1 MSLFGY
7 INEKNRRMFGTIPIK
22 VQDNFLKPID
32 IDSVIA
38 KVENIIPDKFITGI
52 ESVFIGDY
60 SFLANNQ
67 MNAMFHDN
75 VMYISNNQSSEEDL
89 LDDIVHEIAHAVE
102 YTHFDEIY
110 NASNIEHEF
119 KRKKMILSDY
129 LEYNG
134 IEVPD
139 FFEDEV
145 KFSQEIDDFLYKK
158 VGYNNLRELIIGLF
172 LSPYSITSLREY
184 WGVGFEYF
192 FLQSPQEVK
201 EISPSVYEVII
212 KLLD

>member
-1 MSLFGY
+1 MSLFKY
-7 INEKNRRMFGTIPIK
+7 INERNRKMFGAVPIRIH
-22 VQDNFLKPID
+22 DEFLKPID
-32 IDSVIA
+32 LDSVIY
-38 KVENIIPDKFITGI
+38 KIESIIPDKFVADI
-52 ESVFIGDY
+52 ESIFVGDY
-60 SFLANNQ
+60 SFLADKQ

-102 YTHFDEIY
+102 FTHFDEIY
-110 NASNIEHEF
+110 NNSNIEHEF

-134 IEVPD
+134 IIVPD

-145 KFSQEIDDFLYKK
+145 KFSQRVDDFLYRE
-158 VGYNNLRELIIGLF
+158 VGYDNLNELIIGLF

-184 WGVGFEYF
+184 WAVGFEYF
-192 FLQSPQEVK
+192 FLQSSQEVK
-201 EISPSVYEVII
+201 EISPSVYEII
-212 KLLD
+212 TKLLN